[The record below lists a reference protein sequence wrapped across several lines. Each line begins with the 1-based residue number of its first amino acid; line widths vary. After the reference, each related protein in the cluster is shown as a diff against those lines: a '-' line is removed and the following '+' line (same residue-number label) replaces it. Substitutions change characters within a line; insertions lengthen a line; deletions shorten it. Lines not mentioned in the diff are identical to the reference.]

1 MNVSYKMV
9 ELEDDGSRTPLTDI
23 RTITQIL
30 DAAFQYTGFDIILDK
45 LESKKFCSCCGLS
58 TARILE
64 KLNGMPWQDT
74 QGGTGIKI
82 RSDALHVQYSSN
94 LDPEKFQSVRSLV
107 SCCEHCGVMLQE
119 TDIRG
124 RWEILG
130 VAGKRPQR
138 EYIVTGYVCHYC
150 GVEEID
156 NVVARAYDI
165 TATAI
170 TKEMKTEETEKE
182 E

>member
-1 MNVSYKMV
+1 MNVSFKMV

-23 RTITQIL
+23 HKISQIL
-30 DAAFQYTGFDIILDK
+30 DAAFQYTGFDIILDR
-45 LESKKFCSCCGLS
+45 LDTKKFCSCCGLS
-58 TARILE
+58 RARILE
-64 KLNGMPWQDT
+64 KLSGMPWKDT
-74 QGGTGIKI
+74 EGGTGIKT
-82 RSDALHVQYSSN
+82 RSDVLHVQYSNS
-94 LDPEKFQSVRSLV
+94 LDIDKFHSVRNLV

-138 EYIVTGYVCHYC
+138 ACHYC
-150 GVEEID
+150 GIEELD
-156 NVVARAYDI
+156 EVVARAYDI
-165 TATAI
+165 TATAK
-170 TKEMKTEETEKE
+170 TKGTDKE